1 MDTLTQM
8 ALGAAIG
15 EAALG
20 RRAGNKAIV
29 WGAVAAAL
37 PDLDVL
43 VPWGDVVKSFTYHR
57 SASHS
62 VLVLAALTPLF
73 VWMITK
79 IHPREVG
86 HRKRW
91 LVAIYLAFATHALL
105 DCFTAYG
112 TQIFWPIVTT
122 PVSWSTIFIIDPLYS
137 LPLIIGVIAALV
149 MSRESDRGHL
159 INRAGLIASS
169 AYLGWTVTA
178 KSITQNDFETAL
190 AAQGIEYRKI
200 FTTPTAFNSLLWR
213 AVVRT
218 DSAYYEAYR
227 SVFDDNGEIRFHRY
241 PSQDE
246 LLSEIDD
253 HWPIAR
259 LKWFSRGFYSVSLSG
274 RDVVIN
280 DLRMGVEPSYVF
292 RFKVAQVS
300 NPHPEPV
307 TPRRIQNRWEDG
319 LLQRIL
325 LRIWD
330 ESVDP
335 RTLAA
340 RQVHPGVTAT
350 PYSPLPAATQ
360 AKPGGF
366 H

>member
-20 RRAGNKAIV
+20 RRVGNKAIL
-29 WGAVAAAL
+29 WGAVAAGL
-37 PDLDVL
+37 PDLDIL
-43 VPWGDVVKSFTYHR
+43 VPYGDVVKSFTYHR
-57 SASHS
+57 AASHS
-62 VLVLAALTPLF
+62 VLVQAVFTPLF
-73 VWMITK
+73 VWLITK
-79 IHPREVG
+79 IHPGEIENRN
-86 HRKRW
+86 RW
-91 LVAIYLAFATHALL
+91 LLTIFLAFATHALL

-137 LPLIIGVIAALV
+137 LPLMTGVVAALV
-149 MSRESDRGHL
+149 MTRESNRGHL
-159 INRAGLIASS
+159 VNRAGLIAST

-178 KSITQNDFETAL
+178 KNIVQSDFETAL
-190 AAQGIEYRKI
+190 AAQGIEYDKI

-218 DSAYYEAYR
+218 DSAYFEAYR
-227 SVFDDNGEIRFHRY
+227 SIFDDDDGEIQFYRY
-241 PSQDE
+241 PSRDE
-246 LLSEIDD
+246 LLDDIDS

-259 LKWFSRGFYSVSLSG
+259 LQWFSRGFYSVTL
-274 RDVVIN
+274 RQQDVVIN

-292 RFKVAQVS
+292 RFKVARIS
-300 NPHPEPV
+300 NPHPKPV
-307 TPRRIQNRWEDG
+307 TPQRIPNRWESG
-319 LLQRIL
+319 LLQRVL

-335 RTLAA
+335 RTRAA
-340 RQVHPGVTAT
+340 MRASDGAR
-350 PYSPLPAATQ
+350 AE
-360 AKPGGF
+360 
-366 H
+366 